1 MSLLDTLT
9 TIHQQHGSLTPA
21 LLVDL
26 ATDPEHPLHDRF
38 TWDDTEAAHKW
49 RIVQAGQLLRVVRL
63 PDDPKRPNNLRAFV
77 AIKGKDTPRAEYVPT
92 EDAMADEFTRRLVLA
107 DMEREWRSLKRR
119 YQHMSEFA
127 ALVTADILQEMT
139 A

>member
-9 TIHQQHGSLTPA
+9 TIHQQHGTLTPV
-21 LLVDL
+21 LLVEL
-26 ATDPEHPLHDRF
+26 AANPDHPLHDRF

-63 PDDPKRPNNLRAFV
+63 PDDPKRPGDLRAFV
-77 AIKGKDTPRAEYVPT
+77 AVKAKDTPRAEYVPT
-92 EDAMADEFTRRLVLA
+92 EDAMSDEFTRRLVLS

-127 ALVTADILQEMT
+127 ALVMSDLITEVSA
-139 A
+139 